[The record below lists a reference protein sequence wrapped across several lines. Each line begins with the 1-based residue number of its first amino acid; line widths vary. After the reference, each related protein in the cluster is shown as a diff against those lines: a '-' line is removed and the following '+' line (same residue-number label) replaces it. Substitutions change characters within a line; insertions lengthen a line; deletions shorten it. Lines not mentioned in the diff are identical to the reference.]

1 MHRKLLLLQKH
12 VKKKIVISTEEGG
25 FVQFNQVGI
34 PEAERSG
41 YICIWWDR
49 MHQPHLGVIVHSYL
63 KRASPPRM
71 TYTSAEPPDMEVLY
85 LSLHTRFL
93 FVHS

>member
-1 MHRKLLLLQKH
+1 
-12 VKKKIVISTEEGG
+12 
-25 FVQFNQVGI
+25 
-34 PEAERSG
+34 
-41 YICIWWDR
+41 

-71 TYTSAEPPDMEVLY
+71 TYTSAEPLDMEVLY